1 MFSRYGLRG
10 LCFVRPVAGD
20 ADFRE
25 CYPADFYAGI
35 RLSAAKEIR
44 GSADGKD
51 FAAGYF
57 EKNVLL
63 YFNHFGRDAGDF

>member
-1 MFSRYGLRG
+1 MLPSR
-10 LCFVRPVAGD
+10 
-20 ADFRE
+20 
-25 CYPADFYAGI
+25 FYAGI
-35 RLSAAKEIR
+35 RLSAAEEIR